1 MAVERCCGQRKYGGD
16 IRWKIVKGNFC
27 AETFFLLQ
35 YKFVHIFLH
44 IIIHDKCEC
53 AFVCSVHFFFNIN
66 LSKIVFAMI
75 GTRMGLFVLLQDP
88 RKEGHLCQ
96 SFPWS
101 GIKKFSTEDFPTQ
114 ENRPKIFYLFLHWFR
129 QIVHRPGKIKTS
141 FTLTDIFVAQY
152 PQLGSYNR
160 TNNCDAM
167 VGPLKNSPLI
177 MYFSGTNL

>member
-1 MAVERCCGQRKYGGD
+1 MRVANIEVKVERETWALWTAKIWGRYCQHNLYVTGEKCFGQPKYCGDIIYLLKYLKQNIDVAVERCCGQPKYGGD

-44 IIIHDKCEC
+44 IIIHDKSEC

-96 SFPWS
+96 SFP
-101 GIKKFSTEDFPTQ
+101 
-114 ENRPKIFYLFLHWFR
+114 
-129 QIVHRPGKIKTS
+129 
-141 FTLTDIFVAQY
+141 
-152 PQLGSYNR
+152 
-160 TNNCDAM
+160 
-167 VGPLKNSPLI
+167 
-177 MYFSGTNL
+177 